1 MSGENLEVEFRKQ
14 LLNFVNALIAFAPS
28 RNMVTQFLYLVW
40 INGSID
46 YRVLEDAYPGIVK
59 DEYTRDLFGR
69 VLGVRFEDKVSLVP
83 GGYGE
88 QLCNFVKKAMEL
100 FENKD
105 FSSIVGSILK
115 NEYPQGLPNLSKEWL
130 DVRIRGLSQ
139 EPTYGELAIKVLK
152 EIIKY
157 GKTKVEELERIL
169 GKSRGTIMEALRL
182 LKLYGLVIEYYD
194 KSYAP
199 SNEVMRYTDILGGY

>member
-14 LLNFVNALIAFAPS
+14 LLNFINALIALAPS

-46 YRVLEDAYPGIVK
+46 YRVLEDAYPDIVK
-59 DEYTRDLFGR
+59 DEYTRDLFGS

-83 GGYGE
+83 GSYGE

-169 GKSRGTIMEALRL
+169 GKSRGTIIEALKL
-182 LKLYGLVIEYYD
+182 LRLYGLVIEYYD

-199 SNEVMRYTDILGGY
+199 SNEVIKYTDILGGY